1 MRFEEIKKVGIVGGG
16 QMGGGIGQVFA
27 TFGYDVTL
35 RDVSDEAIA
44 RGRSITF
51 EGRFGLKRGFE
62 RGKMTQEQYDW
73 ATSHYRYTTKLE
85 DLADVDMIVEAV
97 PEDLALKQRV
107 FGDLDRVVKT
117 DAIFASNTSGFVIGE
132 LARDVSAERKKQFIG
147 MHWFSPAQVMKA
159 VEIVHTPQ
167 TEQHVIDTLVALVRK
182 FQHEPQLV
190 KDAPGT
196 YGFIANRVFEAAE
209 KEARKI
215 LAEGL
220 ATKEDID
227 AAMRFGYGWPAG
239 PIEAGE
245 LIGNAWQ

>member
-1 MRFEEIKKVGIVGGG
+1 MRFEDIKKVGIVGGG

-27 TFGYDVTL
+27 TYGYDVTL
-35 RDVSDEAIA
+35 KDVSDEAIA
-44 RGRSITF
+44 RGKSITF

-62 RGKMTQEQYDW
+62 RGKLSQEQYDW
-73 ATSHYRYTTKLE
+73 ATNHYRYTTNID
-85 DLADVDMIVEAV
+85 DLADVDLIVEAV
-97 PEDLALKQRV
+97 PENLELKQKV
-107 FGDLDRVVKT
+107 FAELDKVVKP
-117 DAIFASNTSGFVIGE
+117 DAIFASNTSGYVIAE
-132 LARDVSAERKKQFIG
+132 LARDVSPERKKQFIG

-159 VEIVHTPQ
+159 VEIVWTPENSQ
-167 TEQHVIDTLVALVRK
+167 ELVDTFVKLVRK
-182 FQHEPQLV
+182 FEHEPQIV

-239 PIEAGE
+239 PIESSE
-245 LIGNAWQ
+245 LISNAWQ